1 MKNTLV
7 KLTNIKRK
15 KENNNNNKKKNNP
28 YKHPQNSSGYSVWKT
43 GQREEG
49 IKMSHLW

>member
-1 MKNTLV
+1 MLV

-15 KENNNNNKKKNNP
+15 KEKKKP
-28 YKHPQNSSGYSVWKT
+28 YKHPQNSSGYSVRKT

>member
-1 MKNTLV
+1 MLV
-7 KLTNIKRK
+7 KLENIK
-15 KENNNNNKKKNNP
+15 KKKQKL

-49 IKMSHLW
+49 IKMSPLW

>member
-1 MKNTLV
+1 MLV

-15 KENNNNNKKKNNP
+15 KGKKNQKNP